1 MPPVSR
7 LYSTTSTSSPVSY
20 SDGSGVF
27 GGDRSYLDP
36 WDLENYA
43 YLRRRYSEVE
53 EPIVSLSAKSDFY
66 YVSPDAY
73 FHSDNAG
80 ARINRRQSVM
90 VPEQNHGYE
99 LAGIEE
105 EHFSNQCL
113 VDYERVPGNPAR
125 VQAPKTKKCSR
136 QHNLNNHQPAPASAK
151 VQKQLPPRRHSSIT
165 FDQYQ
170 QRIYYPTVTEDIYS
184 PGSVDCR
191 ASDDIYW
198 APSVKR
204 SGKGSQQLL
213 YVYQT
218 PKPARRPTPAPTT
231 NQAYIKRMSRFSCS
245 DYQRLLP
252 PPSVSS
258 RYSTADRVT
267 TRGSTST
274 GTAGSVTTSTTDDL
288 RGGSSSV
295 EDADDQEMMGLVRR
309 LRRMSRLQQTAARGF
324 GMSTFGHLKIDYSCN
339 WSSLDRYIGNS

>member
-27 GGDRSYLDP
+27 GADRSYLDP

-43 YLRRRYSEVE
+43 YLRRRYSEIE

-73 FHSDNAG
+73 FHADNPG
-80 ARINRRQSVM
+80 SRMNRRQSVM

-113 VDYERVPGNPAR
+113 VDYERVPGNSVRAP
-125 VQAPKTKKCSR
+125 QPPKTKKCSR
-136 QHNLNNHQPAPASAK
+136 QHNLHNHQPVAK
-151 VQKQLPPRRHSSIT
+151 LPKQQIPPRRHSSIT

-170 QRIYYPTVTEDIYS
+170 QKIYYPTVTEDIYS
-184 PGSVDCR
+184 PGSVDFR

-198 APSVKR
+198 CPSVKR

-218 PKPARRPTPAPTT
+218 QKPARRPTPAPGPNT
-231 NQAYIKRMSRFSCS
+231 NYIKRMSRFSCS
-245 DYQRLLP
+245 DYQRLMP
-252 PPSVSS
+252 PPSLSS
-258 RYSTADRVT
+258 RYSTSERVT
-267 TRGSTST
+267 STRGSTST
-274 GTAGSVTTSTTDDL
+274 GAGSVTTSTTASTTDDPGEVGPGGRGGAEEADDL
-288 RGGSSSV
+288 
-295 EDADDQEMMGLVRR
+295 EMMGFGEAAATHESVAAERWTGAGLRIEHLWTSQDRLLVQ
-309 LRRMSRLQQTAARGF
+309 LV
-324 GMSTFGHLKIDYSCN
+324 
-339 WSSLDRYIGNS
+339 